1 MYMQWPAHILS
12 LPGFDTVLDPTS
24 GQLLFRGPRL
34 RMGVAEGIPSS
45 VSPDHMGHANYTG
58 KCCEVC
64 LSMLKLCV

>member
-12 LPGFDTVLDPTS
+12 LPGFDTVLHPGS

-58 KCCEVC
+58 KFVC
-64 LSMLKLCV
+64 R